1 MCLQLQ
7 QASAEQTQ
15 ESAATLQTAERRSE
29 RHRSWLGVWPT
40 QPPPASPSCVGN
52 QIQQSGSL
60 GKTFYLYVTQFKELF
75 SWQIAE
81 TSSLWECEASWGPVK
96 SNSNNSLLFS
106 AFEYQLVS
114 KEWSTWSSL
123 TANRFYWCESNWSNW
138 TRRLCIKFAGWTNER
153 GEKFNQ
159 LFNNHNSHPQYT
171 QVYFKF
177 IYIYMYIDTIIL
189 IYMWLFIIVDKYLYH
204 NSLVNTWMIPL
215 WLTMA
220 CLPRWL
226 LLSLQLG
233 FHDSIS

>member
-1 MCLQLQ
+1 MKYSPLYVWRKEASITGQSGGKRSYGAHRPGGLLRSIRGKTETTVVCLQLQ

-15 ESAATLQTAERRSE
+15 ESAATLQTAERPSK
-29 RHRSWLGVWPT
+29 RHRSWLGVRPT
-40 QPPPASPSCVGN
+40 QPPPASPSSVGN

-114 KEWSTWSSL
+114 KQWSTWSSL

-171 QVYFKF
+171 QAYFKF
-177 IYIYMYIDTIIL
+177 IYICI
-189 IYMWLFIIVDKYLYH
+189 
-204 NSLVNTWMIPL
+204 
-215 WLTMA
+215 
-220 CLPRWL
+220 
-226 LLSLQLG
+226 
-233 FHDSIS
+233 